1 MNDPYSVL
9 GVSPNASNDDIKKAY
24 RELSR
29 KYHPDSYV
37 DNPLSD
43 LAEEK
48 FKEVQEAYQE
58 IMNEREH
65 GYSSSSQSYN
75 RSYGS
80 SSNQSS
86 YGNSGGYSYGQG
98 GANSGDMVT
107 VYNYLNAGRYR
118 DALNI
123 LSGINNRNA
132 QWYYYSAVANM
143 GMGNNYVGL
152 DHARQATVL
161 DPSNQ
166 EYRAFLNRIQSTSM
180 QYNNMGRGY
189 GRGRNDDMCD
199 VCMKLWCAD
208 SMCECMGGDMIPCI

>member
-1 MNDPYSVL
+1 MMTDPYKVL
-9 GVSPNASNDDIKKAY
+9 GVSPSSSNDDIKKAY
-24 RELSR
+24 RDLSR

-48 FKEVQEAYQE
+48 FKEVQEAYQQ

-65 GYSSSSQSYN
+65 GD
-75 RSYGS
+75 GTS
-80 SSNQSS
+80 SSNQSYGGGSYSGYGNGGS
-86 YGNSGGYSYGQG
+86 YGNNGSS
-98 GANSGDMVT
+98 SGDMVT

-152 DHARQATVL
+152 DHARQATAL
-161 DPSNQ
+161 DPGNA
-166 EYRAFLNRIQSTSM
+166 EYRAFLNRIQNASM

-189 GRGRNDDMCD
+189 GRSNNDDMCD
-199 VCMKLWCAD
+199 TCMKLWCAD
-208 SMCECMGGDMIPCI
+208 SLCECMGGDLIPCI

>member
-1 MNDPYSVL
+1 MINDPYSVL
-9 GVSPNASNDDIKKAY
+9 GVSQNSSNDEIKKAY

-48 FKEVQEAYQE
+48 FKEVQEAYQQ

-65 GYSSSSQSYN
+65 GYGPN
-75 RSYGS
+75 S
-80 SSNQSS
+80 SSNQGG
-86 YGNSGGYSYGQG
+86 YNGGFGGNSQSYSYGQG
-98 GANSGDMVT
+98 SNPTGDMVT
-107 VYNYLNAGRYR
+107 VYNYLNSGRYR
-118 DALNI
+118 DALNV

-152 DHARQATVL
+152 DHARQATTM
-161 DPSNQ
+161 DPGNQ
-166 EYRAFLNRIQSTSM
+166 EYRAFLNRIQNTSM
-180 QYNNMGRGY
+180 QYNNRGRGY
-189 GRGRNDDMCD
+189 GRSGSDDMCD
-199 VCMKLWCAD
+199 TCMKLWCAD
-208 SMCECMGGDMIPCI
+208 SLCECMGGDFIPCI

>member
-1 MNDPYSVL
+1 MIQDPYSVL
-9 GVSPNASNDDIKKAY
+9 GVSQSASNDDIKKAY

-37 DNPLSD
+37 NNPLSD

-48 FKEVQEAYQE
+48 FKEVQEAYQQ

-65 GYSSSSQSYN
+65 GYSSNSSGSY
-75 RSYGS
+75 S
-80 SSNQSS
+80 
-86 YGNSGGYSYGQG
+86 NSGSYDYGYSQG
-98 GANSGDMVT
+98 NATSGDMVT
-107 VYNYLNAGRYR
+107 VYNLLNSGRYR

-152 DHARQATVL
+152 DHARQATSM
-161 DPSNQ
+161 DPGNQ
-166 EYRAFLNRIQSTSM
+166 EYRAFLNRIQNTSM
-180 QYNNMGRGY
+180 QYNNMGRHY
-189 GRGRNDDMCD
+189 GRGGSDDMCD
-199 VCMKLWCAD
+199 TCMKLWCAD
-208 SMCECMGGDMIPCI
+208 SLCECMGGDCISCI